1 MGLSKLKKKER
12 NSSKY
17 IKCDVKFTFKIALFK
32 KSLHHFLCIVLNDIL
47 TL

>member
-32 KSLHHFLCIVLNDIL
+32 KSLHFLCIVLNDIL

>member
-32 KSLHHFLCIVLNDIL
+32 KISSFSLYCFE
-47 TL
+47 